1 MAISELVINDQ
12 PITDS
17 SAFQGQKINLALP
30 PVQPGWNT
38 VRLKYLTPYN
48 KNSVGLYTFT
58 DSKDDLQY
66 LTSQFEAFHCFRV
79 FPCFDQPSLKAK
91 MSLIVTC
98 PSEWSAVSNGIER
111 RYEYSANKKG
121 QHVIDRYNL
130 QWFLD
135 FYEKETEVAV
145 TVFAP
150 TPRISTYLYALCA
163 GPYRVWEDYDPMHVP
178 QRIFARRSLQE
189 NVRDEMIFGVT
200 KTTLGFYQKHF
211 GQRYPFSKV
220 DHVMCPDYK
229 YGAMENVGCITYGDN
244 FMCTKEMSKPQLL
257 WNCTVVQ
264 HELCHMWFGNLV
276 TMKWWNDLWLNEAFA
291 TALSYQACAAGGAHV
306 DPFKEEAWLDFTSLK
321 TWGLGADF
329 MPSNH
334 NVQALCPDTDA
345 AESLIDGITYGKG
358 SSLIKQMIF
367 LMDWDTFCVGLKI
380 YFNRH
385 KWQNTSLEDFIGC
398 MQEGYNEKKPDTPLD
413 LTQWSREWLQT
424 KGANKIS
431 AEVEQADGKYTK
443 FTIKQTAC

>member
-1 MAISELVINDQ
+1 M
-12 PITDS
+12 
-17 SAFQGQKINLALP
+17 
-30 PVQPGWNT
+30 
-38 VRLKYLTPYN
+38 TPYN

-66 LTSQFEAFHCFRV
+66 LVSQFEAFHCFRV

-91 MSLIVTC
+91 MQLIVTC
-98 PSEWSAVSNGIER
+98 PSEWNAVSNGIEK

-121 QHVIDRYNL
+121 QHILDRYNI

-145 TVFAP
+145 VAFAP
-150 TPRISTYLYALCA
+150 TPKISTYLYALCA

-189 NVRDEMIFGVT
+189 NVRDEMIFGIT
-200 KTTLGFYQKHF
+200 KTTLAFYQKHF

-244 FMCTKEMSKPQLL
+244 FMCKKEMSKPALL

-291 TALSYQACAAGGAHV
+291 TALSYKACADGGAHV
-306 DPFKEEAWLDFTSLK
+306 DPFKDEAWLDFTGLK
-321 TWGLGADF
+321 TWGLSTDF

-334 NVQALCPDTDA
+334 NV
-345 AESLIDGITYGKG
+345 
-358 SSLIKQMIF
+358 
-367 LMDWDTFCVGLKI
+367 
-380 YFNRH
+380 
-385 KWQNTSLEDFIGC
+385 
-398 MQEGYNEKKPDTPLD
+398 
-413 LTQWSREWLQT
+413 
-424 KGANKIS
+424 
-431 AEVEQADGKYTK
+431 
-443 FTIKQTAC
+443 